1 MHTEVINME
10 QSGPSHHKNN
20 KYNLINIMITYTI
33 LILALIS
40 CMVYI
45 YYSYIQNKKQFDKV
59 YSELAD
65 NLIVL
70 NKLDKFTKRKTR
82 EIDEDIYQLIED
94 VERNK
99 KEQSEFNKLYQQQ
112 LGKIDV
118 ALINLI
124 DVPFIENELA
134 PGYQKEWNGEVPY
147 KITDIFVGAELK
159 MSNEYVYSIDK
170 IDGKSI
176 SISRKK

>member
-1 MHTEVINME
+1 
-10 QSGPSHHKNN
+10 
-20 KYNLINIMITYTI
+20 MIIYSI
-33 LILALIS
+33 LILALIA
-40 CMVYI
+40 CVIYI
-45 YYSYIQNKKQFDKV
+45 YYSYTQNKKQFDNL

-65 NLIVL
+65 NLIIL

-82 EIDEDIYQLIED
+82 EIDEDLHQLIED

-112 LGKIDV
+112 LGQMDV

-124 DVPFIENELA
+124 DVPFIENELS
-134 PGYQKEWNGEVPY
+134 PGYAKEWTGEVPY
-147 KITDIFVGAELK
+147 KITDIFTGAELK
-159 MSNEYVYSIDK
+159 MSNGYVYSIDK

>member
-1 MHTEVINME
+1 M
-10 QSGPSHHKNN
+10 
-20 KYNLINIMITYTI
+20 
-33 LILALIS
+33 ILALIA
-40 CMVYI
+40 CVIYI
-45 YYSYIQNKKQFDKV
+45 YYSYTQNKKQFDKV
-59 YSELAD
+59 YTELAD

-112 LGKIDV
+112 LGQIDV

-134 PGYQKEWNGEVPY
+134 PGYAKEWNGEVPY
-147 KITDIFVGAELK
+147 NINELFVGAELK
-159 MSNEYVYSIDK
+159 MSNGYVYTIDK
-170 IDGKSI
+170 IDGKFV
-176 SISRKK
+176 SISRK